1 LFTLYRCFVTGLLK
15 EVRELL
21 KISYITLYRWVQAGK
36 IPACKVGKQ
45 YRINKA
51 DYEEFIKS
59 NKFKVKI

>member
-1 LFTLYRCFVTGLLK
+1 METREQYYTLK

-36 IPACKVGKQ
+36 IPAYKVGKQ

-59 NKFKVKI
+59 NKFKVKT